1 MISGKFSHI
10 TLAYFK
16 RETVHK
22 NMMLLWLGPDV
33 FHGMSHLLGH
43 SSAQKPIFFSFLLN
57 FLLTT
62 FPPYSFTFKDCISS
76 PKHSLLKNRILRTN
90 QFHRVNQIFFFPH
103 SLVLVYRYCYR
114 GLPTH
119 LVLTEK
125 PITWHNPVPIR
136 IKPFLYNKFYI
147 VWNSHSFWRFLQQLE
162 KISAWRTFLLKIHD

>member
-1 MISGKFSHI
+1 MTRPRCFSWYVSF
-10 TLAYFK
+10 TGAFL
-16 RETVHK
+16 
-22 NMMLLWLGPDV
+22 
-33 FHGMSHLLGH
+33 
-43 SSAQKPIFFSFLLN
+43 SSEAHFFSFLLN

-76 PKHSLLKNRILRTN
+76 PKHSLLKNRILRMN

-147 VWNSHSFWRFLQQLE
+147 VWNIHSFWRFLQQLE

>member
-1 MISGKFSHI
+1 M
-10 TLAYFK
+10 
-16 RETVHK
+16 
-22 NMMLLWLGPDV
+22 
-33 FHGMSHLLGH
+33 
-43 SSAQKPIFFSFLLN
+43 FFMVCLIYWGIPQLRSPFPPPFLLN

-76 PKHSLLKNRILRTN
+76 PKHSLLKNRILRMN
-90 QFHRVNQIFFFPH
+90 QFHRVIQIFFPH

-119 LVLTEK
+119 LVVTEK

-147 VWNSHSFWRFLQQLE
+147 VWNIHSFWRFLQQLE
-162 KISAWRTFLLKIHD
+162 KISALRTFLLKIHD